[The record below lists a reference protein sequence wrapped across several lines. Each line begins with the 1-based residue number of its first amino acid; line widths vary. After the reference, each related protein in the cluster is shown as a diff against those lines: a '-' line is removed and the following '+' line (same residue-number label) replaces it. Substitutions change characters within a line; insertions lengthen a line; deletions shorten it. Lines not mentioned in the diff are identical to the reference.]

1 MTDPIDFR
9 DRLAS
14 AVTPQLDAETIQWLC
29 TGFQRHRNRGM
40 SLNAALRLDK
50 ASLRRVRDVALREA
64 AELLRPGAESEWQ
77 VAVRL
82 ADAISRFETRIWSRC
97 RTGTD
102 VPYLGPMDLALY
114 RAFRQGVKVPST
126 PKMLYQL
133 VQKQTY

>member
-14 AVTPQLDAETIQWLC
+14 SGPLELDVETTQWLY
-29 TGFQRHRNRGM
+29 TGFRRHRHRGM
-40 SLNAALRLDK
+40 SLNAALGLDK
-50 ASLRRVRDVALREA
+50 ASLRRVRDAALREA
-64 AELLRPGAESEWQ
+64 AEVLRPGTESEWQ

-82 ADAISRFETRIWSRC
+82 ADAISRFETRIWPRC
-97 RTGTD
+97 RQETE
-102 VPYLGPMDLALY
+102 PIHLGPMDEAIR

-133 VQKQTY
+133 VRK